1 MRGFAVAADGRV
13 AAQIGEDAVMFAPN
27 GTSEKIG
34 MSPAWCGT
42 SGQFER
48 VRDRLLVMTCS
59 RGLLLVDGK
68 RAIDL
73 PTDGYHA
80 SRVAVSPDGSRIAG
94 AMSDRT
100 VRLWDSE
107 GKLLSVLRGHSDLVM
122 DVAFSPDGSQLA
134 SASYDKTIRTW
145 ELATGRYRVMR
156 GHTRAVDRVVWRSQ
170 TEVVTGSYD
179 GTIRLWPVPAVGAP
193 SQDEITRRLD
203 AATSAEID
211 VQNRATSVSG

>member
-1 MRGFAVAADGRV
+1 MRGFAVAANGRV
-13 AAQIGEDAVMFAPN
+13 VAQVGDDALLIQD
-27 GTSEKIG
+27 GTSERLGI
-34 MSPAWCGT
+34 SPAWCGT
-42 SGQFER
+42 NGEFER
-48 VRDRLLVMTCS
+48 VRDRLIVQTCD

-68 RAIDL
+68 RAINL

-80 SRVAVSPDGSRIAG
+80 TRLAVSPDGGRIAG

-122 DVAFSPDGSQLA
+122 DVAFSPDGLQLA
-134 SASYDKTIRTW
+134 SASYDKTVRTW

-156 GHTRAVDRVVWRSQ
+156 GHTRAVDRVVWRSEN
-170 TEVVTGSYD
+170 EVVTASYD
-179 GTIRLWPVPAVGAP
+179 GTIRLWPVPVVGAP
-193 SQDEITRRLD
+193 TQDEISKRLD

-211 VQNRATSVSG
+211 AQNRATSISG